1 MNCPKCGA
9 PVASKKQYCDICG
22 TEITVYRRILRLS
35 NYYYNCGLEKA
46 RVRNLSG
53 AITDLKRSLEINKKN
68 IDARNLLG
76 LVLFETGEI
85 VAALS
90 EWVISKNFQ
99 TDDNDADYF
108 LSKVQDNSVELDNMN
123 QAVRKYNQAL
133 ESIKEYDDA
142 RNADMAVVQLKKAI
156 SMNGRFIK
164 AQQLLALLYIR
175 EGDLEKAGKVLEQ
188 ARAIDVSN
196 PTTLRYIAHIEEE
209 TREYESLSKKEKAE
223 KNLLAQDPEGKRVI
237 GFNSSYHE
245 DKPNVMV
252 FINLFIGVLIGIAV
266 VYYLVVPTKESEI
279 RHEYESQKIDYSQ
292 ELSTKNAT
300 ITQQER
306 SIANLENQIRELE
319 SAANE
324 EPDSPAVV
332 NINTSSYSKLFDVW
346 GKYKTLKAGEY
357 DDEDLISLA
366 LDLAEVNE
374 NELDNEYAAD
384 LLTEMRNDIYPL
396 ASKKVYRSGRDA
408 FDDGDYAESA
418 RLLGA
423 TVKFAPDSD
432 AAMYYLGK
440 SYQALK
446 EYDNAIYYYK
456 LMLEVC
462 PNSTLKEYIPQR
474 LSECGYKEDSS
485 E

>member
-9 PVASKKQYCDICG
+9 PVASKKQYCDVCG

-46 RVRNLSG
+46 GVRDLSG

-99 TDDNDADYF
+99 NDDNDADYF

-123 QAVRKYNQAL
+123 QAIRKYNQAL
-133 ESIKEYDDA
+133 EAVREYGDA
-142 RNADMAVVQLKKAI
+142 RNADMAIVQLKKAI
-156 SMNGRFIK
+156 SMNDRFIK

-175 EGDLEKAGKVLEQ
+175 QGELDKAMKVLEH
-188 ARAIDVSN
+188 AREIDVSN

-209 TREYESLSKKEKAE
+209 TRDYESLSKKEKAE
-223 KNLLAQDPEGKRVI
+223 RNLSAQDAEGKRVI
-237 GFNSSYHE
+237 GFSGSYHE

-252 FINLFIGVLIGIAV
+252 FVNLFIGVLIGIAV
-266 VYYLVVPTKESEI
+266 VYYLVVPTKESQI

-292 ELSTKNAT
+292 ELSSKNAT

-306 SIANLENQIRELE
+306 SISNLEKQIRELE
-319 SAANE
+319 SAVSE
-324 EPDSPAVV
+324 IPDAPAQDD
-332 NINTSSYSKLFDVW
+332 TGSSSYSKLFGVW
-346 GKYKTLKAGEY
+346 GKYKALKSEEY
-357 DDEDLISLA
+357 DDDELVEFA
-366 LDLAEVNE
+366 LDLAEVDE
-374 NELDNEYAAD
+374 NGLDNEYALE
-384 LLTEMRNDIYPL
+384 LLKEMRTEIYPL

-408 FDDGDYAESA
+408 FDDGDYNEAA
-418 RLLGA
+418 RLLEA
-423 TVKFAPDSD
+423 TVKLAPDSD

-446 EYDNAIYYYK
+446 DYESAIFYYK
-456 LMLEVC
+456 LMQEVC

-474 LSECGYKEDSS
+474 LSECGYKE
-485 E
+485 ETAE